1 MTKIGAVIKTDG
13 TLESLDLSDP
23 KQELTSLQGAVGGYV
38 QVIELSDTMAMWVNE
53 EGKLAELPYNGIAT
67 ALWEARFGV
76 GTDVIMGNAVFT
88 GTPDE
93 DGDTQTISESDLQRL
108 AELVEMVDSA
118 KLGKVQ

>member
-13 TLESLDLSDP
+13 TLERLDLSDP

-53 EGKLAELPYNGIAT
+53 EGKLAGLPYNGIAT